1 MDGVHTSPRIRNLIV
16 VTLLLSLVPSFGVG
30 AEDTPSSWPTVST
43 SDTANPTLGNLP
55 DELRF
60 TYSIPDQR
68 LFSATH
74 QLTPLNVGSSHPL
87 TWTVTVEGSW
97 LLAAPLSS
105 ATYASF
111 WITPTIFSTDT
122 VAAYTGAVTVTVTSP
137 TGTTGSPHRIDLSL
151 QVVDDPFSPIYL
163 PLLANNFPPLPN
175 DPYYGSQWALEKVG
189 ASQAWAFSRGRGA
202 LVAVLDTG
210 VDLDHPDLAS
220 KVRDDIDWDF
230 VDGDDVAEDI
240 HGHGTH
246 VAGIVAA
253 ATNNGVG
260 VAGMGWEATILP
272 IRVVGPAGAD
282 SLALAEAIS
291 YTVDHG
297 ADVINL
303 SLGSQTVC
311 PPVVQQAVNYAH
323 AHDVVL
329 VAAAG
334 NDGTN
339 VQSFPAN
346 CYYVLGVAATG
357 PDDARADFSNYG
369 THITV
374 AAPGSNI
381 YSTALGGGYEY
392 RSGTSMA
399 TPYVAGLAALVRAR
413 YPDYTTV
420 EVVSAIL
427 DNAVDLGAA
436 GWDPCYGCGR
446 IDAARTLSVGAHD
459 SAFPVCL
466 QSGIGQWDEDTGDA
480 GDAVSDA
487 PFVPGEVIVAF
498 RPGTSDRAMQVVL
511 RLGIGAEYSPRLGVW
526 RLRVPV
532 GQERAILAQ
541 LLAEP
546 AVDYAELNY
555 VLSPQ

>member
-1 MDGVHTSPRIRNLIV
+1 MEMMGLSSRDLIAA
-16 VTLLLSLVPSFGVG
+16 LLLLALIPILGVRAGEVATLVGV
-30 AEDTPSSWPTVST
+30 AEPV
-43 SDTANPTLGNLP
+43 LGNLP

-68 LFSATH
+68 LFPATYE
-74 QLTPLNVGSSHPL
+74 LTPLNVGSSYPL
-87 TWTVTVEGSW
+87 TWTVAAEGAW
-97 LLAAPLSS
+97 FAAAPLDG

-111 WITPTIFSTDT
+111 WITPTAFSTGT
-122 VAAYTGAVTVTVTSP
+122 VAAYTGAVTVTVTAP
-137 TGTTGSPHRIDLSL
+137 TGTAGSPHRIDLSL
-151 QVVDDPFSPIYL
+151 QVVDDSFSLVYL
-163 PLLANNFPPLPN
+163 PILASDFPPLPN

-189 ASQAWAFSRGRGA
+189 APQAWAQSRGRGV

-230 VDGDDVAEDI
+230 VDGDGVAEDE

-253 ATNNGVG
+253 ATDNGVG
-260 VAGMGWEATILP
+260 VAGMGWETTILP
-272 IRVVGPAGAD
+272 IRVVGPGGAD
-282 SLALAEAIS
+282 SLALAQAIS

-311 PPVVQQAVNYAH
+311 PQVVQDAVDYAH
-323 AHDVVL
+323 SRGVVL

-334 NDGTN
+334 NDGADAQN
-339 VQSFPAN
+339 FPAN
-346 CYYVLGVAATG
+346 CYHVLGVAATG
-357 PDDARADFSNYG
+357 PDDTRAGFSNYG
-369 THITV
+369 THVTV

-381 YSTALGGGYEY
+381 FSTALGGGYEY
-392 RSGTSMA
+392 RNGTSMA

-413 YPDYTTV
+413 YPDYTSV

-446 IDAARTLSVGAHD
+446 IDAARTLSVGAH
-459 SAFPVCL
+459 SSVFPVCL
-466 QSGIGQWDEDTGDA
+466 QGAIGQWDEGTGDA
-480 GDAVSDA
+480 GVAVSDA

-498 RPGTSDRAMQVVL
+498 RPGTSDPVVRAAL
-511 RLGIGAEYSPRLGVW
+511 RLGIGAEYLPRLDVW

-541 LLAEP
+541 LLAESVV
-546 AVDYAELNY
+546 AYAELNY
-555 VLSPQ
+555 VVFVQ